1 VKNKEG
7 TSQPL
12 VVAERSISSKQ
23 TIRIPREL
31 VSEIETLNSF
41 TLGWKKHHLK
51 VSMDEDAFMDSVL
64 QPPPAASA
72 SSTGEI
78 DNGCPSASAGQPT
91 TTAGFQQFSL
101 SDNLKPNQVACEYN
115 HRRLLEK
122 VGAIITF
129 ISTTYHDS
137 VLGSLRTN
145 VVDPRL
151 VPAYLSKYNL

>member
-23 TIRIPREL
+23 TIRIEFVPREL
-31 VSEIETLNSF
+31 VSEIETLNYF

-51 VSMDEDAFMDSVL
+51 VSMDEDAFMESVL

-72 SSTGEI
+72 SSTGDI

-101 SDNLKPNQVACEYN
+101 SNN
-115 HRRLLEK
+115 
-122 VGAIITF
+122 
-129 ISTTYHDS
+129 
-137 VLGSLRTN
+137 
-145 VVDPRL
+145 
-151 VPAYLSKYNL
+151 